1 VAAVA
6 QVERA
11 RAGAAAARETER
23 AAEELLVA
31 QLGRV
36 RAQVSLARGELE
48 QLRRRHGAAAA
59 TEARAQ
65 AHAQE
70 EVQMLRAEAAEQSVT
85 LQQVEAA
92 IGTAAEGSSVGA
104 APTRGEDERPDGD
117 DHSAA
122 SEVGRLTVRLKRLLD
137 QSPWLQFTSECQRF

>member
-48 QLRRRHGAAAA
+48 QLRRR
-59 TEARAQ
+59 Q

-104 APTRGEDERPDGD
+104 APARGEDERPDGD

-137 QSPWLQFTSECQRF
+137 QSPWLHFTSECQRF